1 MVKKNDI
8 ERHIYDAIKVHIDQ
22 LKKHRSRPA
31 SERNFHGY
39 IDAFQN
45 GIKNYLSNNANGTW
59 GVERQKS
66 NRPENDSIDIYGQ
79 CNDTNWIIEIDT
91 TRADQVAKKI
101 LSRVALWGLENPIN
115 YVAIL
120 YPNTQRGK
128 NECEKYLYYGYKLLK
143 KINTKSK
150 ILGLFVDS
158 EMNTIEILD
167 YSKHSHFLVQKEECS
182 SMKIAAATAVN
193 LYLDEK
199 KPSDF
204 DTLKKVFSSFVND
217 EEGPMRYNEIEN
229 TACDGKK
236 VYTYTQF
243 RQYGEGENWTKFVTL
258 CKKNGIVI
266 KECRRIIDISI

>member
-1 MVKKNDI
+1 MEGNSLSVKKRNPSFELLRVI
-8 ERHIYDAIKVHIDQ
+8 AMLMILTLHYNIHAEVLLQ
-22 LKKHRSRPA
+22 L
-31 SERNFHGY
+31 
-39 IDAFQN
+39 
-45 GIKNYLSNNANGTW
+45 GI
-59 GVERQKS
+59 
-66 NRPENDSIDIYGQ
+66 P
-79 CNDTNWIIEIDT
+79 
-91 TRADQVAKKI
+91 
-101 LSRVALWGLENPIN
+101 
-115 YVAIL
+115 
-120 YPNTQRGK
+120 
-128 NECEKYLYYGYKLLK
+128 
-143 KINTKSK
+143 
-150 ILGLFVDS
+150 
-158 EMNTIEILD
+158 
-167 YSKHSHFLVQKEECS
+167 
-182 SMKIAAATAVN
+182 ATAVN